1 MGKLVVKYLSL
12 AKIALIKVRI
22 MRENQYHEIVA
33 ITGSI
38 KSVPLILSLVAAFFG
53 LLSLPNSFRHEQI
66 HVGYR
71 CSVSSVSNLS
81 DYISGMEP

>member
-1 MGKLVVKYLSL
+1 MKHLSL

-22 MRENQYHEIVA
+22 MRGDQYAEFSA

-38 KSVPLILSLVAAFFG
+38 KSVPLILSLVAVFLG
-53 LLSLPNSFRHEQI
+53 VLNLPNSFRREQI

-71 CSVSSVSNLS
+71 SPTNSVSNLK
-81 DYISGMEP
+81 